1 MQSYCLQTPELAPSL
16 RHSESPVTAVH
27 KCYDPARHSESPVT
41 AVDKCYDPAR
51 HSESPVTAVD
61 KCYDPA
67 LWANVKFL
75 TINRQTVTERSR

>member
-41 AVDKCYDPAR
+41 AVDKCYDPA
-51 HSESPVTAVD
+51 
-61 KCYDPA
+61 